1 MGRVVSVVPALF
13 ALCSLAG
20 TGGCTPVTPHYAS
33 PAAPSRPQPVRAAG
47 PQPVYRQAPPAAGT
61 WASSRPGD
69 AAPVVVTPT
78 GPNAG
83 VVGPAGSIVGP
94 PTGATYAPGTF
105 RFAFQVGD
113 EIALA
118 VWKEKDLDTTQRIQ
132 RDGTISPMLLG
143 TFVVAGKTV
152 DEVQR
157 DLEQRYTEYL
167 REPKVSVRVV
177 SIHSE
182 RVFVLGEVKQP
193 AAIALNGPT
202 MLTQAL
208 AQAGGFTQEF
218 ADQQRVRI
226 VRTGPDGR
234 PSLIT
239 ANVGAMLTGTQPI
252 VQVMPGD
259 VVYVPPTGLASWS
272 RGLSQAIGPISELIG
287 ATGSVVTS
295 YAAIKALEE

>member
-1 MGRVVSVVPALF
+1 MTAPVAPT
-13 ALCSLAG
+13 AG
-20 TGGCTPVTPHYAS
+20 T
-33 PAAPSRPQPVRAAG
+33 
-47 PQPVYRQAPPAAGT
+47 
-61 WASSRPGD
+61 
-69 AAPVVVTPT
+69 
-78 GPNAG
+78 
-83 VVGPAGSIVGP
+83 VGPAGNVVGP

-113 EIALA
+113 EIAIA

-143 TFVVAGKTV
+143 TVVVAGRTV
-152 DEVQR
+152 DELR
-157 DLEQRYTEYL
+157 HDFEERYTEYL

-193 AAIALNGPT
+193 AAITLNGPT

-218 ADQQRVRI
+218 ADQQHVRI
-226 VRTGPDGR
+226 VRTGPDGK

-287 ATGSVVTS
+287 ATGAVVTS
-295 YAAIKALEE
+295 YAAIKALED

>member
-1 MGRVVSVVPALF
+1 MARAAFVLPSLLAAAV
-13 ALCSLAG
+13 LAG
-20 TGGCTPVTPHYAS
+20 AGGCTPVTPHYGPPSA
-33 PAAPSRPQPVRAAG
+33 PARPARTAAPA
-47 PQPVYRQAPPAAGT
+47 PVYREPVARVPAYRP
-61 WASSRPGD
+61 RPGS
-69 AAPVVVTPT
+69 AAPAVAPAPAYV
-78 GPNAG
+78 
-83 VVGPAGSIVGP
+83 PAGAQVGP

-113 EIALA
+113 EIAVA

-143 TFVVAGKTV
+143 TVAVAGKTV

-157 DLEQRYTEYL
+157 DLEERYREYL

-177 SIHSE
+177 TIHSE

-193 AAIALNGPT
+193 AAIPLNGPT

-208 AQAGGFTQEF
+208 AQAGGFQQEF

-239 ANVGAMLTGTQPI
+239 ANVSAMLTGTQPI

-272 RGLSQAIGPISELIG
+272 RGLTQALGPISGIIT
-287 ATGSVVTS
+287 AAGSVVTS
-295 YAAIKALEE
+295 YAAIQALED